1 MAVVNYLKVKHQSR
15 TSMRGVIGYV
25 CQDCKVD
32 LEPGLFGVDH
42 TQVYNRNLNHPDSVN
57 CIKLITGVNCCAE
70 TAYKE
75 FMATKKR
82 FRKDTG
88 MFFYHYTQ
96 SFRDGENISP
106 QKAHEIALKF
116 AEDNFKGFEVLVA
129 THVDNEHLH
138 SHFIINSV
146 SFETG
151 MKLHSG
157 PDTLQK
163 LRAYS
168 DQVCAEQGLSILQPY
183 QKSKT
188 QTISQRE
195 YRSAVKGESW
205 KFALIRAIEDAL
217 LLSDTRG
224 HFIANMEY
232 EGYTVNWSP
241 SRKYITY
248 TTPEGKRCRDISL
261 HDDTYLKDNLEK
273 LFDWRMA
280 HRFVPGTPEPPQG
293 WLSLI
298 APPPRKKKQDQ
309 DEDSD
314 MEERSA
320 QKPAAPVHHAPP
332 EQPDNSGHDVWED
345 KATDIRIRESASAA
359 VPESDQESVVPPAPE
374 GVAGILDEA
383 LRLGKGLEDTANV
396 PPPAAPVSH
405 AESRIRQR
413 ELIKKL
419 AQGYKL
425 PSEQEQE
432 ESQSWSQ
439 QI

>member
-1 MAVVNYLKVKHQSR
+1 MAVVSYLKIKRQSR
-15 TSMRGVIGYV
+15 ASLRGVINYV
-25 CQDCKVD
+25 CQERKVA
-32 LEPGLFGVDH
+32 LEPKLFGVDH
-42 TQVYNRNLNHPDSVN
+42 TRAYNQRLNHPHHENSV
-57 CIKLITGVNCCAE
+57 KLITGVNCCAE

-75 FMATKKR
+75 FMATKVR

-96 SFRDGENISP
+96 SFKDGENISP

-116 AEDNFKGFEVLVA
+116 AEDNFKDFEVLVA

-151 MKLHSG
+151 RKLHSG

-168 DQVCAEQGLSILQPY
+168 DRVCAEQGLSILPPY
-183 QKSKT
+183 RAGRT
-188 QTISQRE
+188 QTLGQRE

-205 KFALIRAIEDAL
+205 KFTLIRAIEDAL
-217 LLSDTRG
+217 LLSDSRA

-232 EGYTVNWSP
+232 EGYQVNWSP

-248 TTPEGKRCRDISL
+248 TTPDGRRCRDASL
-261 HDDTYLKDNLEK
+261 HDDTYLKENLEK
-273 LFDWRMA
+273 LFDWRAA
-280 HRFVPGTPEPPQG
+280 HRFIPGTPEPPMG

-298 APPPRKKKQDQ
+298 APPPRKKREQT
-309 DEDSD
+309 EDD
-314 MEERSA
+314 DARERA
-320 QKPAAPVHHAPP
+320 VWKPARSVQDAPP
-332 EQPDNSGHDVWED
+332 EPLEHRGQDDRAEMPAGARARN
-345 KATDIRIRESASAA
+345 
-359 VPESDQESVVPPAPE
+359 VPGLPVPPPEQADLTAPAVE
-374 GVAGILDEA
+374 NTTGVFDETI
-383 LRLGKGLEDTANV
+383 RLGKELEDAANV
-396 PPPAAPVSH
+396 PPPAAPVSLE
-405 AESRIRQR
+405 ESRLKQR

-432 ESQSWSQ
+432 ESQTWGQ
-439 QI
+439 QM